1 MDNISPYPKERL
13 IYMYAT
19 MQKIRQFEKNAAD
32 LFTQGQIP
40 GFLHSYI
47 GQEASAAGVCAV
59 LNQDD
64 MITTTHRGHGHV
76 IAKGAD
82 LNRMMAELYGKA
94 AGYCKG
100 KAGSMHIMDRE
111 LGILG
116 ANGIVGGGIP
126 IATGA
131 ALSSLLKKSGQVTVC
146 FFGDGA
152 SNEGSFHESLNLASI
167 WHLPAIYVCENNQF
181 AESQR
186 QTNHMN
192 IKDIADRA
200 GSYGISSMIADG
212 SDVFDV
218 YDKSLKA
225 KEMVN
230 AGLGPVLIEVKCYRW
245 SGHYV
250 GDPAVY
256 RDREETR
263 YWEVNRDPIKRFR
276 EVVVE
281 SGAMTLDE
289 LNQIDH
295 EVATSLKEAILY
307 ASESPYP
314 EPASALEDV
323 YYHEPVIQ
331 RSRS

>member
-1 MDNISPYPKERL
+1 MGIPASCTEERL
-13 IYMYAT
+13 IYIYTT

-47 GQEASAAGVCAV
+47 GQEASATGICAV
-59 LNQDD
+59 LNQEDT
-64 MITTTHRGHGHV
+64 ITTTHRGHGHV

-82 LNRMMAELYGKA
+82 LSRMMAELYGKA
-94 AGYCKG
+94 TGYCKG

-131 ALSSLLKKSGQVTVC
+131 ALSSSLKRNGQVTAC

-152 SNEGSFHESLNLASI
+152 SNEGSFHESINLASI
-167 WHLPAIYVCENNQF
+167 WHLPVIYVCENNQF

-186 QTNHMN
+186 QTSHMN

-200 GSYGISSMIADG
+200 ASYGISSMIADG
-212 SDVFDV
+212 TDVFDV
-218 YDKSLKA
+218 YEKA
-225 KEMVN
+225 RK
-230 AGLGPVLIEVKCYRW
+230 ARDIISSGSGPVLLEVKCYRW

-256 RDREETR
+256 REREEAR
-263 YWEVNRDPIKRFR
+263 YWELNRDPIKIFR
-276 EVVVE
+276 ETVINAGVM
-281 SGAMTLDE
+281 SLDQ
-289 LNQIDH
+289 LGQIDQ
-295 EVATSLKEAILY
+295 EVASCLKDAIRF

-314 EPASALEDV
+314 DPASAMEDV
-323 YYHEPVIQ
+323 FYEEPIIQ
-331 RSRS
+331 RC

>member
-1 MDNISPYPKERL
+1 MGKIMSCTEDRL
-13 IYMYAT
+13 IYMYTT

-47 GQEASAAGVCAV
+47 GQEASATGVCAV

-64 MITTTHRGHGHV
+64 TITTTHRGHGHV

-82 LNRMMAELYGKA
+82 LNRMMAELFGKVT
-94 AGYCKG
+94 GYCKG
-100 KAGSMHIMDRE
+100 KAGSMHIMDRD

-131 ALSSLLKKSGQVTVC
+131 ALSSLLKKSGQVTAC

-152 SNEGSFHESLNLASI
+152 SNEGSFHESINLASI
-167 WHLPAIYVCENNQF
+167 WHLPVIYVCENNQF

-186 QTNHMN
+186 QTSHMN

-200 GSYGISSMIADG
+200 VSYGIPSMIADG
-212 SDVFDV
+212 TDVFDV
-218 YDKSLKA
+218 YEKA
-225 KEMVN
+225 QKAREIVS
-230 AGLGPVLIEVKCYRW
+230 AGNGPVLMEIKCYRW

-263 YWEVNRDPIKRFR
+263 NWQTNRDPIKLFR
-276 EVVVE
+276 EAVVHA
-281 SGAMTLDE
+281 GAMSLDE
-289 LNQIDH
+289 MDRIDL
-295 EVATSLKEAILY
+295 EVASCLQEAIRF
-307 ASESPYP
+307 ADESSYP
-314 EPASALEDV
+314 DPESAMEDV
-323 YYHEPVIQ
+323 FYDEPIVQ
-331 RSRS
+331 RCRR